1 MKITFL
7 LLLTV
12 LFAGCASVEN
22 RPLLSSPPREIAVGT
37 SVKVFGQGLSKS
49 EWVELPAGVY
59 ISRFERDG
67 SRYYLRD
74 DPLVRIKTLY
84 PETQRPG
91 GIVYYRLTGRFHAF
105 AAMTGPIHM
114 WMGVGLA
121 TVGSKGQLLPFP
133 MGVVPDEVLAT
144 FKDEA
149 NKPLHGTP
157 AEAPSSSTESE
168 GRRP

>member
-1 MKITFL
+1 MKIVAF

-12 LFAGCASVEN
+12 LISGCASVDR
-22 RPLLSSPPREIAVGT
+22 RPLLSSPPKEISVGT
-37 SVKVFGQGLSKS
+37 TVKVFGQGLSKS
-49 EWVELPAGVY
+49 EWVELPAGIY
-59 ISRFERDG
+59 ILRFERDG
-67 SRYYLRD
+67 SRYYMRE

-91 GIVYYRLTGRFHAF
+91 GILYYRLTGRFHAF

-133 MGVVPDEVLAT
+133 MGVIPDEVLAT
-144 FKDEA
+144 YKDEA
-149 NKPLHGTP
+149 NKPLQGT
-157 AEAPSSSTESE
+157 EGTSPSSSIQPEAL
-168 GRRP
+168 RP